1 MHDLQDIV
9 AVRHCPH
16 RQRPIWR
23 RMKGIWNKPYLAEQ
37 RNTWWAL
44 VVQWAILAVLIGILT
59 LMIVED

>member
-1 MHDLQDIV
+1 
-9 AVRHCPH
+9 
-16 RQRPIWR
+16 
-23 RMKGIWNKPYLAEQ
+23 MKGIWNKPYLAEQ